1 MVPVNPQDYNPKS
14 PDQNTSPKKE
24 HDDTKKVVD
33 TAAKGAAEY
42 FVPGVGG
49 RVYDA
54 AKKAPVVGK
63 QIDKATNNIASNLDK
78 APGVKETTKKL
89 NETGVTDT
97 VNKGIDIIGNHNAS
111 KPKIENKTKA
121 TPPPT
126 KNFRK
131 NNLLNGA
138 INRSENET
146 ATEDQTE
153 TIEQNELN
161 KEEETLNNYVA
172 PLENNAKD
180 KEKKEETNAIEE
192 LKNNIFK
199 KYKFQIIFGGGFIC
213 FFALLIL
220 FILSGTSETNN
231 QNGYLDELCNYNET
245 KVTLTDCYNS
255 DYEETINIDE
265 AVTKIAYLYT
275 KDGKYKDEAI
285 KALMIALKTN
295 ILSYGNYNNS
305 DKNIDI
311 SICKLYNETTEEDI
325 FNGYNKQSANLTS
338 LYNEINEYLYISK
351 SYQSTI
357 TDLRSSNALN
367 LNKTV
372 FDSFQESANNGKDY
386 EEILKEIYNENDE
399 DTSLNTYKDSIFI
412 GDSRMQGMLNSGVI
426 NSSNTV
432 YGVGYGYNW
441 LNGNGPFSSD
451 KTNAINGAVSGANSK
466 MKDNTSY
473 NIIIWLGVNDYRYN
487 TAEKYFSKLANLAQ
501 NTWKN
506 NTIYVVSVGP
516 VDSNKA
522 TSVDNEGI
530 NNFNTSLKSLVN
542 SSSISNLK
550 YIDLGYTES
559 SITYYDTAGLH
570 YNSENYKKI
579 YQDIMN
585 SIDTNVSKSLGL
597 YKLTDYCTYYNLTEN
612 DAYWWPVGSAN
623 PTNGNIYGGAPVGTR
638 ITSTFGP
645 RIHPVTK
652 QYQKAHGA
660 IDIGITTGTPVIA
673 TKAGTVTKVVTGCKV
688 GDHYCGGSYGN
699 HIRIDHGGG
708 IESLYAHLSSA
719 LVKVGDTVAQGEII
733 AKSGNTGRTNGEH
746 LHFEIRVNGT
756 RVDPLNY
763 VDADNPRPVNPSLN
777 LGSTS
782 TGDVKSQVCSI
793 LSKSGYSANAII
805 GMMIN
810 IKAEGSFKL
819 NNLENCYEK
828 DQCCTKTNGS
838 KYGYCESSQLEGIG
852 SDALY
857 TAAVDSGKYSKENF
871 MSDQAGYGLIQWT
884 NKGRKQRL
892 YETAKDLNQSIGS
905 LNVQMTYLMTEIN
918 EHPITLKY
926 ITGNYSAK
934 DISINFCKDFERP
947 NNPNDCIT
955 RTTQYIESMTTYVN
969 NGCHD

>member
-1 MVPVNPQDYNPKS
+1 MVPENPQDYNPKS
-14 PDQNTSPKKE
+14 PDKNTSPKKE

-42 FVPGVGG
+42 FAPGVGG
-49 RVYDA
+49 RVYDT
-54 AKKAPVVGK
+54 AKKVPVVGK
-63 QIDKATNNIASNLDK
+63 QIDKATNNVASDLDK

-111 KPKIENKTKA
+111 KPQIENKATKD
-121 TPPPT
+121 TPTPT

-131 NNLLNGA
+131 NNIINRV

-146 ATEDQTE
+146 VTEEQTE

-161 KEEETLNNYVA
+161 REEETLNNYVT
-172 PLENNAKD
+172 PLEENNAKD
-180 KEKKEETNAIEE
+180 KEKKKETNAIEE
-192 LKNNIFK
+192 LKSNIFK

-213 FFALLIL
+213 FFVLLIFFL
-220 FILSGTSETNN
+220 LSGASETNN

-570 YNSENYKKI
+570 YNGENYKKI
-579 YQDIMN
+579 YKDIMN
-585 SIDTNVSKSLGL
+585 NIDTNISKSLGL

-623 PTNGNIYGGAPVGTR
+623 PTNGKIYGGAPVSVK
-638 ITSTFGP
+638 INSTFGG
-645 RIHPVTK
+645 RYHPVTGEW
-652 QYQKAHGA
+652 QKAHGA
-660 IDIGITTGTPVIA
+660 IDIGVSRGTPVIA
-673 TKAGTVTKVVTGCKV
+673 SKAGTVVKVVTGCIE
-688 GDHYCGGSYGN
+688 GNYLCGGSYGN
-699 HIRIDHGGG
+699 YIKIDHGGG
-708 IESLYAHLSSA
+708 IETLYAHLTSSE
-719 LVKVGDTVAQGEII
+719 VKVGDTVAQGEII
-733 AKSGNTGRTNGEH
+733 ARSGSTGRSTGPH
-746 LHFEIRVNGT
+746 LHFEVRINGT

-763 VDADNPRPVNPSLN
+763 VDADNPRPINYILTNVD
-777 LGSTS
+777 GAIKIIGD
-782 TGDVKSQVCSI
+782 TGNYSDRAKNKQIVCSS
-793 LSKSGYSANAII
+793 LLASGFSKNATIGIMANMETESAHTYDPSVVEYGSGYNINTIYNAPIEKAI
-805 GMMIN
+805 G
-810 IKAEGSFKL
+810 F
-819 NNLENCYEK
+819 
-828 DQCCTKTNGS
+828 
-838 KYGYCESSQLEGIG
+838 
-852 SDALY
+852 
-857 TAAVDSGKYSKENF
+857 
-871 MSDQAGYGLIQWT
+871 GLIQWSYGRRVNLINYAKENGWPAASMAAQLNFMYHEIST
-884 NKGRKQRL
+884 NSG
-892 YETAKDLNQSIGS
+892 Y
-905 LNVQMTYLMTEIN
+905 NVTN
-918 EHPITLKY
+918 KY
-926 ITGNYSAK
+926 ITGNYSAYETAVAV
-934 DISINFCKDFERP
+934 CKNYERP
-947 NNPNDCIT
+947 KNSVASL
-955 RTTQYIESMTTYVN
+955 TTSDSCTIRAQGNAPSMTTYVN